1 MITNIQ
7 NLNDS
12 GQGNQNI
19 NSEKTMSSREIAE
32 MTGKMHKNIM
42 QSIRNMED
50 AWTKVNGLK
59 FQLVEYMDAKG
70 EKRAEYQLSKKECL
84 YIATKFNDE
93 ARAILIN
100 RWEELE
106 NINAFPVPGNM
117 YEALLLA
124 AQQCK
129 VIDEQQKQLNKQAPQ
144 IEFLNRVLDTDEKVD
159 IGQCAKILELPF
171 GRNTLFKKLSDNG
184 VFFKQKNEPKQL
196 YIDRGYFQLKEKWI
210 ERENHDS
217 FMIIKVLVTQR
228 GLGFLSTMF
237 KSDSKPKKDVKLL

>member
-7 NLNDS
+7 NFNDS

-50 AWTKVNGLK
+50 AWAKVNGLK
-59 FQLVEYMDAKG
+59 FQLVEYIDAKG

-106 NINAFPVPGNM
+106 KINAFPVPGNM

-124 AQQCK
+124 AQQYK

-171 GRNTLFKKLSDNG
+171 GRNTLFKKLRDNG

-210 ERENHDS
+210 ERENHES

-237 KSDSKPKKDVKLL
+237 KSDPKPKKDVKLV

>member
-1 MITNIQ
+1 
-7 NLNDS
+7 
-12 GQGNQNI
+12 
-19 NSEKTMSSREIAE
+19 
-32 MTGKMHKNIM
+32 
-42 QSIRNMED
+42 
-50 AWTKVNGLK
+50 
-59 FQLVEYMDAKG
+59 
-70 EKRAEYQLSKKECL
+70 
-84 YIATKFNDE
+84 
-93 ARAILIN
+93 
-100 RWEELE
+100 
-106 NINAFPVPGNM
+106 M

-124 AQQCK
+124 AQQYK

-171 GRNTLFKKLSDNG
+171 GRNTLFKKLRDNG

-210 ERENHDS
+210 ERENHES

-237 KSDSKPKKDVKLL
+237 KSDPKPKKDVKLL

>member
-7 NLNDS
+7 NFNDS

-32 MTGKMHKNIM
+32 MTGKRHSDILEA
-42 QSIRNMED
+42 IRKMEV
-50 AWTKVNGLK
+50 AWEKVNRRK
-59 FQLVEYMDAKG
+59 FSLVDYIDGKG
-70 EKRAEYQLSKKECL
+70 EKRPEFQLSKKECL

-106 NINAFPVPGNM
+106 NLNAFPVPGNM

-124 AQQCK
+124 AQQYK

-171 GRNTLFKKLSDNG
+171 GRNTLFKKLRDNG

-210 ERENHDS
+210 ERENHES

-237 KSDSKPKKDVKLL
+237 KSDPKPKKDVKLL